1 MFLHRASQPGMP
13 TTRRPLHAALFALHA
28 AALLSPSA
36 TPPSPTI
43 TLPPPTATTP
53 LPTATRPPR
62 AALPA
67 GVLFMSKRL
76 REAATNSSRKGGP
89 LLSFEVEPASFG
101 ALSLSAEGEH
111 TDDDAPR
118 LKIKRASDG
127 TVEVSVRPASIRAR
141 DMGSLA
147 WTWLREVQGGWDG
160 GSRAATVQCVF
171 VRPAFITACGASGGV
186 TGWERGRTPAT
197 ARCNWWGHVRGQCEG
212 STKHAF
218 VGMK

>member
-1 MFLHRASQPGMP
+1 MLLHRAWLLGMP

-28 AALLSPSA
+28 APLLS
-36 TPPSPTI
+36 PPSPTI
-43 TLPPPTATTP
+43 TLPPPTATSP

-62 AALPA
+62 TALPA

-160 GSRAATVQCVF
+160 GSRAATAQCAV
-171 VRPAFITACGASGGV
+171 VRPACVCVGGACGGA
-186 TGWERGRTPAT
+186 TGWGGGRMPAMEH
-197 ARCNWWGHVRGQCEG
+197 CNWWGYVRGQCEG
-212 STKHAF
+212 STKLHAL
-218 VGMK
+218 VEMK